1 MLDTT
6 GECISTLL
14 NIHTVDYYVTF
25 LNDVYK
31 DVLMWG
37 SAYAIILRKK
47 ICEYNGLYGISSSF
61 MDIKGRKMY
70 ISLLFASLQY
80 LNSAFMSLYCFN
92 RKTRVR
98 KLKRVYVRLQSKD

>member
-37 SAYAIILRKK
+37 SAYAVILRKR
-47 ICEYNGLYGISSSF
+47 ISEYNGLYGISSSF
-61 MDIKGRKMY
+61 MDIKVWKKNVH
-70 ISLLFASLQY
+70 II
-80 LNSAFMSLYCFN
+80 AFC
-92 RKTRVR
+92 
-98 KLKRVYVRLQSKD
+98 